1 MNYTIKDNKIEIF
14 DADTFEP
21 ESVLASGQI
30 FRFGCVNDVWWVC
43 SGENRAEI
51 KKLGENHYLID
62 TNNAKFFENYF
73 DFSTNYDIILTR
85 LGKHKV
91 LQPALEYSRGVRL
104 LRQPLLEVI
113 INFIISANNN
123 IPRIRKSVQGI
134 CEQFGT
140 KTEWGFAF
148 PALEQL
154 SKATI
159 QDFTNLGCGY
169 RAPYLVDT
177 IAKLQ
182 DEKILKSLLTAKDT
196 QTAREILLSLKGVGP
211 KVADCILL
219 FGLQRFDVFP
229 VDTWIHKVYVQ
240 NFNGQETNRN
250 KITKWFVDTFGA
262 DSGYCQQYLFYYKR
276 KDISLK

>member
-148 PALEQL
+148 QHW
-154 SKATI
+154 S
-159 QDFTNLGCGY
+159 N
-169 RAPYLVDT
+169 
-177 IAKLQ
+177 
-182 DEKILKSLLTAKDT
+182 
-196 QTAREILLSLKGVGP
+196 
-211 KVADCILL
+211 
-219 FGLQRFDVFP
+219 
-229 VDTWIHKVYVQ
+229 
-240 NFNGQETNRN
+240 
-250 KITKWFVDTFGA
+250 
-262 DSGYCQQYLFYYKR
+262 
-276 KDISLK
+276 